1 MWKPEAPMS
10 AAPALLNPQLP
21 VRAYFDE
28 ELLKAEEDLLFNKG
42 TQYAGHSLLVPN
54 RDDYCVL
61 PHRDNGVALIH
72 NEQGIRLLSNVCR
85 HRQSSILQG
94 RGNAH
99 RISCPLHR
107 WTYAGTGE
115 LLTAPRFASKPCV
128 ALETFPTAQWNGMHF
143 TGDDPSDALKKI
155 PDRYA
160 KLLSFEG
167 MKFGHMEVHECSY
180 NWKTFVEFYMEDYHV
195 APFHPGLGRFVS
207 CEELEWSFGDQWS
220 VQTVGFYKE
229 LDQPGDSEVYQAW
242 HQAVLNY
249 YDGRL
254 PPVGAMWFML
264 YPNIMIEWYPLVTV
278 VSTVYPLGP
287 LSCRNVV
294 EYYHPADLSQWP
306 DGGEMASLAARA
318 YLETAVEDNEIGER
332 MQAGRYALMRRGTS
346 ECGPYH
352 EKLEAGM
359 EHFHRYIRG
368 KLKGIGGMS

>member
-1 MWKPEAPMS
+1 MWKTEAPTYPT
-10 AAPALLNPQLP
+10 PAMLNPQLS

-28 ELLKAEEDLLFNKG
+28 ELLKTEEELLFNKG
-42 TQYAGHSLLVPN
+42 PHYAGHSLLVPK

-61 PHRDNGVALIH
+61 PHRDNGVALVH

-85 HRQSSILQG
+85 HRQSTILQG
-94 RGNAH
+94 RGSAQ

-107 WTYAGTGE
+107 WTYDGTGE
-115 LLTAPRFASKPCV
+115 LIIAPRFATKPCV
-128 ALETFPTAQWNGMHF
+128 ALETFPTAQWNGLHF
-143 TGDDPSDALKKI
+143 TGGDPTAALKNI

-160 KLLSFEG
+160 ELLSFEN
-167 MKFGHMEVHECSY
+167 MRFGHMEVHECRY
-180 NWKTFVEFYMEDYHV
+180 NWKTFLEFYLEDYHV

-207 CEELEWSFGDQWS
+207 CDELEWAFGDQWS
-220 VQTVGFYKE
+220 VQTVGFHKG
-229 LDQPGDSEVYQAW
+229 LGQPGDSEVYRDW
-242 HQAVLNY
+242 HQAVLKY

-254 PPVGAMWFML
+254 PSVGAMWFML

-278 VSTVYPLGP
+278 VSTIYPQGP

-294 EYYHPADLSQWP
+294 EYYHPADLAQWP
-306 DGGEMASLAARA
+306 DGDAMASLAAKA

-346 ECGPYH
+346 EFGPYH

-359 EHFHRYIRG
+359 EHFHRYFRG
-368 KLKGIGGMS
+368 KLKGICGLS